1 MIKFVDPRQIELQT
15 DCEKCFGFCCVALY
29 FSASEGFP
37 TDKDASTPCINLK
50 EDFTCKVHK
59 DLLKNGLKGC
69 TAFDCLGAGQ
79 KVAQNTFQRHDW
91 RQLPE
96 SAKKMFESFLI
107 MRQLH
112 EILWYL
118 AEAFALQEE
127 PIIKGKI
134 GLLLEKTENLTL
146 LEVDALLTMD
156 VDEHRN
162 KVKRFLQY
170 TSDGASKQARNGK
183 HKYLKNI
190 KSHQCDYFGVDLKD
204 VDLIGA
210 DLKGACL
217 IAANLKGQNLNGAN
231 LIGADLRDADIC
243 EANLKNSLFLT
254 QGQINSAKGD
264 SNTKLP
270 KMLRTPDH
278 WRK

>member
-1 MIKFVDPRQIELQT
+1 MIKFVDPRQTELRA

-37 TDKDASTPCINLK
+37 IDKDASTPCINLK
-50 EDFTCKVHK
+50 EDFTCKIHK
-59 DLLKNGLKGC
+59 DLIKKRLKGC
-69 TAFDCLGAGQ
+69 TAYDCLGAGQ
-79 KVAQNTFQRHDW
+79 KVAQHTFHGLDW
-91 RQLPE
+91 QQVPK
-96 SAKKMFESFLI
+96 SAKKMFKSFLT

-118 AEAFALQEE
+118 AEAFALQDE
-127 PIIKGKI
+127 PIIKEKI

-146 LEVDALLTMD
+146 LEVDALLTVD

-162 KVKRFLQY
+162 EVKRFLQN
-170 TSDGASKQARNGK
+170 TSDRARKQARIGK
-183 HKYLKNI
+183 HKYSKNI
-190 KSHQCDYFGVDLKD
+190 KSHQCDYFGFNLKD
-204 VDLIGA
+204 FDLIGA

-217 IAANLKGQNLNGAN
+217 IAANLKDQDLNGAN
-231 LIGADLRDADIC
+231 LIGADLRDADISG
-243 EANLKNSLFLT
+243 ANLKNSLFLT

-270 KMLRTPDH
+270 QMLRTPDH